1 MVTACPTFKIGDK
14 VLNKTSN
21 KKGTISFVHIS
32 NMLENIFYYNIIY
45 DDNSRASFASED
57 ELQRIYEIRELI

>member
-1 MVTACPTFKIGDK
+1 MVTAFPTFKIGDK

-32 NMLENIFYYNIIY
+32 NMLENIFYYNIK
-45 DDNSRASFASED
+45 
-57 ELQRIYEIRELI
+57 